1 MKKFGFG
8 ILAMALVLVLSFPL
22 FSQTQEDIQKYPT
35 CTYCGMDRQ
44 RVSHSRMVI
53 EYEDGS
59 ATGTCSLR
67 CTAVDLAVQIGK
79 TIKTI
84 KVGDYNTK
92 NLIEAQKA
100 YWIIDGSKM
109 GVMTK
114 RSKWAFEIKEAA
126 DQFKTANGGETATY
140 DQALKAAYE
149 DLQEDTNTS
158 RRVRYL
164 RKRGMGHD
172 FPKINR
178 LF

>member
-1 MKKFGFG
+1 
-8 ILAMALVLVLSFPL
+8 
-22 FSQTQEDIQKYPT
+22 
-35 CTYCGMDRQ
+35 MDRQ

-100 YWIIDGSKM
+100 YWIIDGTKM

-114 RSKWAFEIKEAA
+114 RSKWAFESKEAA
-126 DQFKTANGGETATY
+126 DQFKAANGGEMVTH
-140 DQALKAAYE
+140 DQALKGS
-149 DLQEDTNTS
+149 L
-158 RRVRYL
+158 
-164 RKRGMGHD
+164 
-172 FPKINR
+172 
-178 LF
+178 